1 MTDKEAADV
10 EAQETPTGVSR
21 PIADSPSPAPAPS
34 TTSETSATPEDGPQ
48 APPPVDRSVVV
59 SDSLRT
65 TARLC
70 LRVLIIVA
78 TAFVGSIILRE
89 FWQGILPVILAIIVC
104 TVLSGPTNWLRRHRV
119 PAALA
124 ALLTLLSF
132 FLLIGAVFV
141 FIAPDIV
148 RQSGVLYLQA
158 FDGIQRL
165 RLWLEQPPLNIGS
178 SELDVV
184 INEAATWLQEQA
196 GAIAGGILSGV
207 STVTSIAVTLGVVLV
222 LTFFFLKDGHR
233 FLPWVR
239 DVAGQRQG
247 WHATEVLTRA
257 WRTLGGFIRAQALV
271 SLVDAIFIGLGLI
284 IIGVPMALALAVITF
299 VAGFIPIIGAFT
311 AGALAVLIALVS
323 LGVPQALATLVVV
336 VAVQQLEGNIL
347 SPILQS
353 RAMNLHP
360 VIILVSVTIGGSLFG
375 IVGAFLAVP
384 AAAMIAVLF
393 RYLQD
398 VTMLRSGEKSLSDV
412 PFVTE
417 EGIAVG
423 EMSVESGLALRTQYH
438 SSDDVTAR

>member
-1 MTDKEAADV
+1 M
-10 EAQETPTGVSR
+10 
-21 PIADSPSPAPAPS
+21 
-34 TTSETSATPEDGPQ
+34 
-48 APPPVDRSVVV
+48 DRSVVI

-70 LRVLIIVA
+70 LRVLVIVI
-78 TAFVGSIILRE
+78 TALVGSFILRE
-89 FWQGILPVILAIIVC
+89 FWQGLLPVILAIIVC
-104 TVLSGPTNWLRRHRV
+104 TVLAGPTNWLRRHRV
-119 PAALA
+119 PPAPA
-124 ALLTLLSF
+124 ALLTLLVF
-132 FLLIGAVFV
+132 FSLIGAVFV

-233 FLPWVR
+233 FLPWLR
-239 DVAGQRQG
+239 GVAGQRQG
-247 WHATEVLTRA
+247 WHATELLTRA

-271 SLVDAIFIGLGLI
+271 SLVDAVFIGLGLI

-323 LGVPQALATLVVV
+323 LGVPQAVATLVVV

-384 AAAMIAVLF
+384 VAAMIAVLF

-398 VTMLRSGEKSLSDV
+398 ITMLRSGEKTLGEV

-417 EGIAVG
+417 EGAAVG
-423 EMSVESGLALRTQYH
+423 ELSVASGLELRARHYG
-438 SSDDVTAR
+438 SDNATAH

>member
-1 MTDKEAADV
+1 MFPVTDKHDTQAESAERPA
-10 EAQETPTGVSR
+10 EKSPQEPF
-21 PIADSPSPAPAPS
+21 
-34 TTSETSATPEDGPQ
+34 
-48 APPPVDRSVVV
+48 PPPVDRSVII
-59 SDSLRT
+59 SDSLRS

-78 TAFVGSIILRE
+78 TAFVGSILLRE
-89 FWQGILPVILAIIVC
+89 FWQGVLPVILALIVC
-104 TVLSGPTNWLRRHRV
+104 TVLSAPTNWLRRHRV
-119 PAALA
+119 PGALA
-124 ALLTLLSF
+124 ALFTLLAF
-132 FLLIGAVFV
+132 FLLIGGVFL

-178 SELDVV
+178 TELDVV

-196 GAIAGGILSGV
+196 GAIAGGILTGV

-239 DVAGQRQG
+239 GVAGQRQG
-247 WHATEVLTRA
+247 WHATELLTRS
-257 WRTLGGFIRAQALV
+257 WRTLSGFIRAQALV
-271 SLVDAIFIGLGLI
+271 SLVDAIFIGLGLV

-299 VAGFIPIIGAFT
+299 LAGFIPIVGAFT

-323 LGVPQALATLVVV
+323 LGVPQAVATLVVV

-384 AAAMIAVLF
+384 AAAMFAVLL

-398 VTMLRSGEKSLSDV
+398 VTMLRSGERELADV
-412 PFVTE
+412 SFVTP
-417 EGIAVG
+417 EGSAVG
-423 EMSVESGLALRTQYH
+423 RLSVESGLALRAKYH
-438 SSDDVTAR
+438 SPDEAAPR

>member
-1 MTDKEAADV
+1 M
-10 EAQETPTGVSR
+10 
-21 PIADSPSPAPAPS
+21 
-34 TTSETSATPEDGPQ
+34 
-48 APPPVDRSVVV
+48 DRSVII

-132 FLLIGAVFV
+132 FLLISAVFV

-239 DVAGQRQG
+239 GIAGQRQG
-247 WHATEVLTRA
+247 WHATELLTRA

-323 LGVPQALATLVVV
+323 LGVPQAVATLVVV

-360 VIILVSVTIGGSLFG
+360 VIILVSVTIGGSIFG

-384 AAAMIAVLF
+384 AAAMFAVAF

-398 VTMLRSGEKSLSDV
+398 ITMLRSGEKALSDV
-412 PFVTE
+412 PFVTK
-417 EGIAVG
+417 EGAAVG
-423 EMSVESGLALRTQYH
+423 EMSVESGWELRTQYH
-438 SSDDVTAR
+438 SSADVTAR